1 MRQSKMTIGRKFA
14 LTGAFLIG
22 MTILLGI
29 ATLLGLGSVQRA
41 LSSVTEDSLAGVSAS
56 SKVESGLLEIRG
68 DIWRHIASTDA
79 SQMAQME
86 REIQRLKD
94 EVNTSLTS
102 LEKSAFTDEE
112 RVLAGKI
119 RPAADRYYK
128 AWDGI
133 IDLSRASKNEEANK
147 KYTAEAAPA
156 FDEMKQ
162 AVKAETEYHRTHGVQ
177 NGAEAQGTGTGVQS
191 LIWVILVLSI
201 VAGVGL
207 LFLMVRGTNR
217 ALMAAVS
224 DLGSGAGQVASAA
237 TQIAASSQSLA
248 QGSNEQAASLEETSS
263 SSEEINSMAR
273 RNTDN
278 TRSAAELVRH
288 LQEKFVETNHAL
300 DGTVAAMQELNG
312 SSEKISKIIKVIDE
326 IAFQTNILALNAAV
340 EAARAGE
347 AGMGFAVVADEV
359 RNLAQRSAQAA
370 KDTASLIEESIAKS
384 RDGKSKVD
392 HVAAAIRAIAQDSG
406 KIQLLVDEVN
416 VASQEQSRGIEQVA
430 KAVTQMEQLTQRA
443 AASAQESA
451 SASTQLTAQ
460 AEAMKGIVQHLTTMV
475 NGDTLSGRG
484 VASALPA
491 RVRVAGNATAMAPS
505 RAAVASFSRQDSRK
519 EFPLHDGESSDF

>member
-1 MRQSKMTIGRKFA
+1 MPIEILWGLAPRWEERDLRQSKMTVGKKFA
-14 LTGAFLIG
+14 SVGAFLIA

-177 NGAEAQGTGTGVQS
+177 NGAEAQGTGTGVQ
-191 LIWVILVLSI
+191 
-201 VAGVGL
+201 
-207 LFLMVRGTNR
+207 
-217 ALMAAVS
+217 VS
-224 DLGSGAGQVASAA
+224 DLGDSGTVDRRRSGPVVSDGAGHQPGVDGGGVRFRQRGRTGGQRGYPDRRVQPVACPGVRRA
-237 TQIAASSQSLA
+237 
-248 QGSNEQAASLEETSS
+248 GSFLGRDLVIERGNQLHGAEEHRQHSFGREADAISTR
-263 SSEEINSMAR
+263 IFCDTIKNLSMAPWR
-273 RNTDN
+273 PC
-278 TRSAAELVRH
+278 RS
-288 LQEKFVETNHAL
+288 
-300 DGTVAAMQELNG
+300 
-312 SSEKISKIIKVIDE
+312 
-326 IAFQTNILALNAAV
+326 
-340 EAARAGE
+340 
-347 AGMGFAVVADEV
+347 
-359 RNLAQRSAQAA
+359 
-370 KDTASLIEESIAKS
+370 
-384 RDGKSKVD
+384 
-392 HVAAAIRAIAQDSG
+392 
-406 KIQLLVDEVN
+406 
-416 VASQEQSRGIEQVA
+416 
-430 KAVTQMEQLTQRA
+430 
-443 AASAQESA
+443 
-451 SASTQLTAQ
+451 
-460 AEAMKGIVQHLTTMV
+460 
-475 NGDTLSGRG
+475 
-484 VASALPA
+484 
-491 RVRVAGNATAMAPS
+491 
-505 RAAVASFSRQDSRK
+505 
-519 EFPLHDGESSDF
+519 